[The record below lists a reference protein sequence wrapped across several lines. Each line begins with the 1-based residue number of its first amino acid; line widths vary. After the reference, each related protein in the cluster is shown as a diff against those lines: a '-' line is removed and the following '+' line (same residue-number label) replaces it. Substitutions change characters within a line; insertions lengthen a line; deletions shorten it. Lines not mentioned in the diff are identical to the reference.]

1 MNARITTPNATSLP
15 SASALPD
22 SWVSKIFSRLEG
34 RYGSLF
40 LDRWR
45 GCDMTNVRAT
55 WAEELACFRD
65 KPEAI
70 AYALK
75 SLAGQQFPPT
85 LPEFLSAC
93 RRAPE
98 KETVMLP
105 HRQTAADHE
114 RAQAAA
120 QSALSGMRPKVSD
133 GIDRHWATHP
143 RSVAHLRMI
152 FDSAERDQRFKSCI
166 DAMVERRICTEG
178 GVLLK
183 FYRNGQWVPIL
194 RAAA

>member
-1 MNARITTPNATSLP
+1 M
-15 SASALPD
+15 LPD
-22 SWVSKIFSRLEG
+22 AWIDRIFKRMEG
-34 RYGSLF
+34 RYGALF
-40 LDRWR
+40 HDRWK
-45 GCDMTNVRAT
+45 GCDLDNVRAT
-55 WAEELACFRD
+55 WAEELAGFRD

-98 KETVMLP
+98 KEAVMLP

-143 RSVAHLRMI
+143 KSVAHLRMI
-152 FDSAERDQRFKSCI
+152 FDSAERDQRFKPCI
-166 DAMVERRICTEG
+166 DEMVEQRICTKD